1 MIVEKAQ
8 VLAVQGQYAIVH
20 AQRRSACGGCSARN
34 GCGVP
39 LLGKLWPDRFGQL
52 TVLNQAG
59 ARVGDHVQIGMAES
73 GLLKGALIL
82 YVLPLLFVVLAIM
95 VGVGILGSGISD
107 LASIAFCGAGFAVGL
122 LVARLLGKRLSGKT
136 EYQTRI
142 ISIEN
147 SADTASTI
155 VFSP

>member
-8 VLAVQGQYAIVH
+8 VVAVKDQYAIVH
-20 AQRRSACGGCSARN
+20 AQRRGACGGCSARK

-52 TVLNQAG
+52 TVLNHAG
-59 ARVGDHVQIGMAES
+59 ARVGDHVQIGMVES
-73 GLLKGALIL
+73 GLLKSALIL
-82 YVLPLLFVVLAIM
+82 YVLPLLFVVLAII

-107 LASIAFCGAGFAVGL
+107 LVSIAFCGTGFAVGL
-122 LVARLLGKRLSGKT
+122 LVARLLGKRLSGKS
-136 EYQTRI
+136 EYQARI

-147 SADTASTI
+147 SGDTTSSI
-155 VFSP
+155 IFSP